1 MSGNKNSWVHCQ
13 ALPTIADVMGNAA
26 LKQLL
31 PEVHSERSLAEGFA
45 AARAAKRTD
54 ARVVKKPAAS
64 VVKKPAAH
72 VVKKP
77 AAQVVK
83 KPAAPGVKAARK
95 KRVKSI

>member
-45 AARAAKRTD
+45 AARAAK
-54 ARVVKKPAAS
+54 KPAAR

-77 AAQVVK
+77 AAH
-83 KPAAPGVKAARK
+83 GVKAARK